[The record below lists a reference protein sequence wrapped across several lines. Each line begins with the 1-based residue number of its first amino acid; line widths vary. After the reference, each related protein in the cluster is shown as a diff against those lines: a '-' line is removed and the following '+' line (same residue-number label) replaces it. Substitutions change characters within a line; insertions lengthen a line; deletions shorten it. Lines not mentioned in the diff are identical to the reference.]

1 MLFKDQDKERAGNEM
16 EQIVYYVNP
25 NNIIVGSFV
34 INSLGFISDLR
45 IEEEY
50 RGQGYGNKMIA
61 EMVERF
67 GKNRQLTLMVLP
79 NNIRAQ
85 HLYFK
90 YGFIKTE
97 ETEYYWSMKY
107 EGN

>member
-1 MLFKDQDKERAGNEM
+1 MLFKDQDKLRAGEEM
-16 EQIVYYVNP
+16 EQIVYYINP
-25 NNIIVGSFV
+25 NNTIVGSFV

-50 RGQGYGNKMIA
+50 RGQGYGSKMIA

-67 GKNRQLTLMVLP
+67 GKNKQLTLMVLP
-79 NNIRAQ
+79 DNTRAQ

-90 YGFIKTE
+90 YGFVKVE